1 MVRAS
6 LRYASKADYAK
17 LVPALRRI
25 YTAVSER
32 AAEQAME
39 EFTTSDRGRKCPA
52 VVRTWSLAW
61 QDFVPYL
68 AFPPEIRKVIYST
81 NMIESINA
89 RLRKVTRNCGH
100 FPTEQAA
107 VKVLYLAIRELI
119 EPKTRSKT
127 HVAPHWKAALNAF
140 SIYFQDR
147 ITLK

>member
-1 MVRAS
+1 
-6 LRYASKADYAK
+6 
-17 LVPALRRI
+17 
-25 YTAVSER
+25 
-32 AAEQAME
+32 
-39 EFTTSDRGRKCPA
+39 
-52 VVRTWSLAW
+52 
-61 QDFVPYL
+61 
-68 AFPPEIRKVIYST
+68 
-81 NMIESINA
+81 
-89 RLRKVTRNCGH
+89 KVTRNRGH